1 MATRTL
7 TDLVG
12 QALDDDVIYPY
23 FATQLLFDGGPLR
36 LWTGVGDATIDGETY
51 AGTGNL
57 LDVSSIEE
65 TSDIAVRGATLTLS
79 GVPSE
84 VISLALSEPYQGR
97 VCNVYFGVLGVDDQ
111 YTVSGLHP
119 GFIADFESEFYTTS
133 AGEEIYQTSL
143 VEIFAGYMDEMNID
157 EGPDTST
164 VELKVE
170 NKLIDL
176 ERARVRRF
184 TSGYQKSVYPGD
196 KGLDFV
202 ESLQD
207 KEVVWGRKVDN

>member
-1 MATRTL
+1 MATR
-7 TDLVG
+7 DLSTAV
-12 QALDDDVIYPY
+12 QTNLEDDVVYPF
-23 FATQLLFDGGPLR
+23 FAVELLFDDSPLR
-36 LWTGVGDATIDGETY
+36 LWTGLGTLVYDGNSWV
-51 AGTGNL
+51 GTGNL

-65 TSDIAVRGATLTLS
+65 TSEIAVRGATLTLS

-97 VCNVYFGVLGVDDQ
+97 VSNVYFGMFSKGNLQKEDGAYILKEDGGRIQ
-111 YTVSGLHP
+111 LELQETGL
-119 GFIADFESEFYTTS
+119 T
-133 AGEEIYQTSL
+133 
-143 VEIFAGYMDEMNID
+143 EIFSGYMDEMNID
-157 EGPDTST
+157 EGPETST
-164 VELKVE
+164 IELKVE

-207 KEVVWGRKVDN
+207 KEVVWGRKVD

>member
-1 MATRTL
+1 MATRDISTAIQNNL
-7 TDLVG
+7 E
-12 QALDDDVIYPY
+12 DDVVYPF
-23 FATQLLFDGGPLR
+23 FAIELEFDSGPLR
-36 LWTGVGDATIDGETY
+36 LWTGVGTLVFEGVSYT
-51 AGTGNL
+51 GTGNL

-65 TSDIAVRGATLTLS
+65 TSEIAVRGATLTLS
-79 GVPSE
+79 GVPTE
-84 VISLALSEPYQGR
+84 VISLALQEPYQGR
-97 VCNVYFGVLGVDDQ
+97 VSNVYFGMFSKGELQKEDDTYILLEDGGKIRLELQ
-111 YTVSGLHP
+111 ETGL
-119 GFIADFESEFYTTS
+119 T
-133 AGEEIYQTSL
+133 
-143 VEIFAGYMDEMNID
+143 EIFSGYMDEMNID
-157 EGPDTST
+157 EGPETST
-164 VELKVE
+164 IELKVE

>member
-1 MATRTL
+1 MATRDISTAVQGNL
-7 TDLVG
+7 E
-12 QALDDDVIYPY
+12 DDVVYPF
-23 FATQLLFDGGPLR
+23 FAVELLFDDSPLR
-36 LWTGVGDATIDGETY
+36 LWTGLGTLVYDGNSW

-57 LDVSSIEE
+57 LDVISIEE
-65 TSDIAVRGATLTLS
+65 TSEIAVRGATLTLS

-84 VISLALSEPYQGR
+84 VISLALQEPYQGR
-97 VCNVYFGVLGVDDQ
+97 VSNVYFGMFSKGDLQKEDGAYILKEDGGRIQ
-111 YTVSGLHP
+111 LELQEIGL
-119 GFIADFESEFYTTS
+119 T
-133 AGEEIYQTSL
+133 
-143 VEIFAGYMDEMNID
+143 EIFSGYMDEMNID
-157 EGPDTST
+157 EGPETST

-176 ERARVRRF
+176 ERARVHRF

>member
-1 MATRTL
+1 MATRDISTAIQNNL
-7 TDLVG
+7 E
-12 QALDDDVIYPY
+12 DDVVYPF
-23 FATQLLFDGGPLR
+23 FAVELLFDGSPLR
-36 LWTGVGDATIDGETY
+36 LWTGLGTLVFDGNSW

-57 LDVSSIEE
+57 LDVSSVEE
-65 TSDIAVRGATLTLS
+65 TSEIAVRGATLTLS
-79 GVPSE
+79 GVPTE

-97 VCNVYFGVLGVDDQ
+97 VANVYFGMFSKGNLQKEDGAYILLEDGGKIQ
-111 YTVSGLHP
+111 LELQETGL
-119 GFIADFESEFYTTS
+119 T
-133 AGEEIYQTSL
+133 
-143 VEIFAGYMDEMNID
+143 EIFSGYMDEMNID
-157 EGPDTST
+157 EGPETST
-164 VELKVE
+164 IELKVE